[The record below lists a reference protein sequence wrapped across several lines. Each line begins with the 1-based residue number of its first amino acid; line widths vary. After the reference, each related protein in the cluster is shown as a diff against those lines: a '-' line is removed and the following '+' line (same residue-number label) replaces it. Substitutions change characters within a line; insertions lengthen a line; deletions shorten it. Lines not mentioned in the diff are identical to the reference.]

1 MFATVNGV
9 VGFIV
14 SSVSKLRETSIVR
27 TCSARTLVSLSN
39 SLFFLR
45 TRFTSIS
52 SIFDSFRATAISS
65 NAPSMRFWNSTERS
79 MAISYCFFWRS
90 NAGATDKISASYL
103 FSLIS
108 DCLRSSVSLF
118 KSSSARERRLY
129 SSVRLIGSSSPSA
142 APPPPPLG
150 PAVIF
155 NDVAPSERPA
165 VDGSES
171 LRIPS
176 SASMYRR
183 SASASFALTAST
195 CCSYSPACSSKAR
208 LDACCMA
215 SSCSFHLVL
224 VSFSASRAST
234 LNDSTCLFI
243 SS

>member
-39 SLFFLR
+39 SLFFFR
-45 TRFTSIS
+45 TRFNSIS

-65 NAPSMRFWNSTERS
+65 SAPSMRFWNSTERS

-108 DCLRSSVSLF
+108 DCLRSSVSLL

-129 SSVRLIGSSSPSA
+129 SSVRLIGSSSPTA
-142 APPPPPLG
+142 APSPPPLG

-155 NDVAPSERPA
+155 NGVAPRPP
-165 VDGSES
+165 VEGSGS

-183 SASASFALTAST
+183 SASASFALTASS